1 MDASMTAFRE
11 RSTTLGA
18 LNPVMNPVSW
28 GTTTTTPPAPP
39 ISSVLI
45 GSGGRTS
52 NPLPYV
58 NPSLFG
64 APPPL
69 TSRLFTPVAPSIPSV
84 MSSIAPMTTAAPAQQ
99 KLQITKTESAVAII
113 GSLTQALGAVFSRGA
128 SLTPAQAQAQAQVA
142 AAAAVSGNPADVAA
156 ATTAEEAGKVAG
168 KATGDFFETV
178 RKNLGVISIGGLA
191 LVLFM
196 SGRKR

>member
-1 MDASMTAFRE
+1 
-11 RSTTLGA
+11 
-18 LNPVMNPVSW
+18 
-28 GTTTTTPPAPP
+28 
-39 ISSVLI
+39 
-45 GSGGRTS
+45 
-52 NPLPYV
+52 
-58 NPSLFG
+58 
-64 APPPL
+64 
-69 TSRLFTPVAPSIPSV
+69 
-84 MSSIAPMTTAAPAQQ
+84 MTTAAPAQQ